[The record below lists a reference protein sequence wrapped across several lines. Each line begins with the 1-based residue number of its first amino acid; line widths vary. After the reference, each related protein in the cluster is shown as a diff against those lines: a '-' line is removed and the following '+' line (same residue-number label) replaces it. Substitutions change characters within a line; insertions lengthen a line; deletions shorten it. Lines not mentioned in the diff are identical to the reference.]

1 MKLNQLFLATLLIAA
16 AGACTNDKKTASAE
30 LNHYVDSMNK
40 ANPNYTEENWIA
52 IDNGYQERA
61 LRAEAELANMSEQDK
76 KDLEKSR
83 ANYAALKAKYESE
96 LKKNEPV
103 IDSKTAL
110 RNTLFGVG
118 NVGDDMSFGFVNSTN
133 MLSVYQSF
141 VDAVE
146 ANKAYYSREDW
157 DEIKLL
163 YEALDTHKNED
174 EKDLPKGD
182 NMKIAGL
189 KIKMAG
195 LYTANRPGS
204 KGKENEEAK
213 EEAKN

>member
-1 MKLNQLFLATLLIAA
+1 MKLNQLFLATLLIAGI
-16 AGACTNDKKTASAE
+16 GACTNNKRTASSE

-61 LRAEAELANMSEQDK
+61 VRAEAELADMSEADK
-76 KDLEKSR
+76 KALEASR
-83 ANYAALKAKYESE
+83 ERYAELKAKYEVE
-96 LKKNEPV
+96 LQKNQPV
-103 IDSKTAL
+103 IDSKVAL
-110 RNTLFGVG
+110 RNSLFGAG
-118 NVGDDMSFGFVNSTN
+118 NVGDDMSFDFVNSTN

-141 VDAVE
+141 VDAVD
-146 ANKAYYSREDW
+146 ANKANYSREDW

-163 YEALDTHKNED
+163 YETLDTHKNKD
-174 EKDLPKGD
+174 EKDLPSGD

-195 LYTANRPGS
+195 MYTTHRPGS
-204 KGKENEEAK
+204 KEKENEEAK
-213 EEAKN
+213 S